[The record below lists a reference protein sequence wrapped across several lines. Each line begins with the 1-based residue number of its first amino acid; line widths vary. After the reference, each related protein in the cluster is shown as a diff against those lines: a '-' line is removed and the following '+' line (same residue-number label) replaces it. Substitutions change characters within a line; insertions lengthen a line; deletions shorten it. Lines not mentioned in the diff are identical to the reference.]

1 MKKLYCNIPLLLFL
15 FVFSLPVFGQTDT
28 ITILSLNDTH
38 SNLAPLAPRTADL
51 QGTRGG
57 VARAATFI
65 GMTRMTDP
73 NVLLLHAGDSFIGD
87 ISFNYSYGAAEL
99 AFLKAL
105 GVDAMTLGNHEF
117 DLMPSTLKGAL
128 DASMDSSPIPFLS
141 LNSIFAYDTS
151 GLAGYVQ
158 PYIIKQFGSS
168 KIGIIGLTTPET
180 NVLSS
185 PAPVILDTNLI
196 VITSGAIDTLK
207 AKGCRAVILLSHLGL
222 ELDKNL
228 ASYLTG
234 IDLIISGHDHC
245 LLNNPVYVNAP
256 NGKAVPIVQS
266 NAFYTHIG
274 KTKISVSAGEVK
286 LISFNNIPLDESIP
300 EEPTVKGMV
309 ENLITSIEG
318 TYGNV
323 FTRQLSYT
331 TEDFEEMPENLFNN
345 GSHETA
351 VGNLVSDAFRW
362 KTGAQIAIEPGGSTA
377 QKLCKGPVVPA
388 DVFRVVGYGFNTV
401 NGLGFRIVTFKLTG
415 LELWTAFEKTLAMLG
430 YSDEFLPQVSGM
442 NYSFDLNKLPGQR
455 LQQISINGNPIN
467 FDSTYTVASNE
478 MLIMIMSN
486 PLFNVNMTDIYVF
499 QDQTEFQVL
508 TEYIASHSPLIP
520 RRDGSVLATPVELS
534 SFTAQQSGLK
544 IELAWTTKTETNNKG
559 FEIQRRT
566 NGGNWEKIAFIN
578 GHGTSA
584 EQNNYKYSD
593 PLLSDMNSFFFYRL
607 KQIDFD
613 GTYHYSTE
621 IKTEF
626 AVLNDFKLY
635 QNYPNPFNPAT
646 NIKFS
651 LPKDGRT
658 TLKIYNAIGQ
668 EVLVLLNKEMPG
680 GSHTIEWRT
689 ENLPSGIYIAKLE
702 CGKFSTSIKMLLLK

>member
-1 MKKLYCNIPLLLFL
+1 MKKLYCNITLLLLL
-15 FVFSLPVFGQTDT
+15 FVFSHPVFGQTDT

-38 SNLAPLAPRTADL
+38 SNIAPLAPRTADL

-65 GMTRMTDP
+65 GLTRMTDQ

-87 ISFNYSYGAAEL
+87 ISFNYSYGVAEL
-99 AFLKAL
+99 TFLKAL
-105 GVDAMTLGNHEF
+105 GLDAMTLGNHEF

-128 DASMDSSPIPFLS
+128 DASMAGSPIPFLS

-196 VITSGAIDTLK
+196 VITTGAIDSLK
-207 AKGCRAVILLSHLGL
+207 AKGCKAVILLSHLGL
-222 ELDKNL
+222 ELDKVL

-245 LLNNPVYVNAP
+245 LLNNPVYVNSP

-266 NAFYTHIG
+266 DAFYTHIG

-286 LISFNNIPLDESIP
+286 LISFNNIPLDQTIP

-309 ENLITSIEG
+309 ENLIASIEG
-318 TYGNV
+318 VYGNV
-323 FTRQLSYT
+323 FTRQVGYA

-362 KTGAQIAIEPGGSTA
+362 KTGVQIAIEPGGSTA
-377 QKLCKGPVVPA
+377 QKLYKGPVVPA
-388 DVFRVVGYGFNTV
+388 DVFRVVGYGFNPV

-415 LELWTAFEKTLAMLG
+415 LELWTAFEKTLAMIG

-442 NYSFDLNKLPGQR
+442 KYSFDLNKLPGQR

-486 PLFNVNMTDIYVF
+486 PLFNVNMTDVYVF

-534 SFTAQQSGLK
+534 SFTAQQSGRK
-544 IELAWTTKTETNNKG
+544 IELVWTTKTETNNKG
-559 FEIQRRT
+559 FEVQRRT
-566 NGGNWEKIAFIN
+566 NGGNWEMIAFIH

-584 EQNNYKYSD
+584 AQNNYRYSD
-593 PLLSDMNSFFFYRL
+593 FLSSDRNSFFFYRL

-613 GTYHYSTE
+613 GTYNYSTE

-651 LPKDGRT
+651 LPSDGRA

-668 EVLVLLNKEMPG
+668 EVLVLLNKELPG